1 MRGFIITLFM
11 LLSLGAFSQ
20 TLSWENPKVTVENRE
35 YELIEATDFVN
46 VIAYT
51 EYKNGRV
58 YETGF
63 YRNGTLHGI
72 WKGYNENGIVMIEME
87 YDNGK
92 RLWLKTKTDNK
103 DITVLYKDGRP
114 MAVTYYLASN

>member
-11 LLSLGAFSQ
+11 LLSLGVFSQ

-72 WKGYNENGIVMIEME
+72 WKGYDDSGIVMTEME

-92 RLWLKTKTDNK
+92 RLWLKTITGGK
-103 DITVLYKDGRP
+103 DISVFYRNGKP
-114 MAVTYYLASN
+114 ISVTYWLASN